1 MCVEAG
7 AAFSLSSDA
16 HLPEQVGFGYDR
28 AVEFLGDLGVEEICV
43 FEPARRRSGAARR
56 TGRRESDADERVGIG
71 YDSHRFAEGR
81 PPGAGRRRIEY
92 ERGLAGHSDAD
103 VLTHAVIDALL
114 GAAGEGDI
122 GTLFPDDDERWRDA
136 DSIDLLRTVVGTVA
150 GRSSTSTRR
159 SSARQPRI
167 GPHRAEMERILAE
180 ATSARVS
187 VKATTNEGMGWIG
200 RGEGIACIAV
210 ASVESE

>member
-1 MCVEAG
+1 M
-7 AAFSLSSDA
+7 S
-16 HLPEQVGFGYDR
+16 
-28 AVEFLGDLGVEEICV
+28 
-43 FEPARRRSGAARR
+43 
-56 TGRRESDADERVGIG
+56 VGIG

-81 PPGAGRRRIEY
+81 ALILGGVEIEY

-114 GAAGEGDI
+114 GAAGRGDL
-122 GTLFPDDDERWRDA
+122 GALFPDDDERWRDA
-136 DSIDLLRTVVGTVA
+136 DSVDMLRTAVGSIG
-150 GRSSTSTRR
+150 GRIENVDATLVCET
-159 SSARQPRI
+159 PRLA
-167 GPHRAEMERILAE
+167 PYRAEMERILAE

-200 RGEGIACIAV
+200 RGEGIACVAV